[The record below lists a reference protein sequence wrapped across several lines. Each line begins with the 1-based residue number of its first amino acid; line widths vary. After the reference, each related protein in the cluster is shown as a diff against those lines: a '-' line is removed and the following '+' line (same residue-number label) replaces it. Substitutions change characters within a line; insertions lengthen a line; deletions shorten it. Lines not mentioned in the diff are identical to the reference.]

1 MKYRIEISGRGGE
14 AVIGKVKR
22 EFYDLFEDGDLDL
35 DDYVWNSD
43 FFEENEDA
51 EIPEDIR
58 PFEPGDWYDCDN
70 IAHEFGVSVDSA
82 YITITQG
89 DEVLYDN
96 VDATTLESAV
106 EGLILESAEEIIPNE
121 ILEEGET
128 YLTVQSYDKGFF
140 FSYEFETEV
149 FEISKLTLEVTDV
162 NGWEIIT
169 SVKYNDEELE
179 DLGELSTSGKGSD
192 AWLGIVEKGE

>member
-51 EIPEDIR
+51 DIPEDIR